1 MIEARPKS
9 GYFVQA
15 RNTPSV
21 LPTVTRPAQRPLDVS
36 QWDQVL
42 ELVGDTRDDGMLIL
56 GGGTPDLSLKTLK
69 PLAETLARLYRRN
82 RMADNDY
89 DALAGTLA
97 LRQQIARLT
106 LNAGCPLH
114 PDDITITT
122 GCQEALSIAIRTV
135 TSPGGV
141 VAMDS
146 PSFYGTMQ
154 ILKANDLKALEI
166 PTDPENGISL
176 EALELALEQWPVQAI
191 LLTPTA
197 NNPLGYTM
205 PQARRKAL
213 LALAQRFDVA
223 VIEDDINGDLSYS
236 APRPRTIKS
245 YDDDGRVLLCS
256 SFSKSLTPSLRV
268 GWLAPG
274 RYRNQTLHMKY
285 VSTGTTATMPQLAIA
300 DFIANG
306 HYERHLRQAL
316 RQYRRNLDTLLGWVN
331 PLFPPDTGVSYP
343 QGGYLL
349 WVELQG
355 VDCMRLNRRLEA
367 SGIRIAPG
375 PPFSASGKYRNCFR
389 LNYAVTPNAK
399 VKATLG
405 TVAEAVAAMR
415 REAGAE
421 PA

>member
-9 GYFVQA
+9 GYFVLA

-21 LPTVTRPAQRPLDVS
+21 LPRVTRPAQRPLDVS

-42 ELVGDTRDDGMLIL
+42 QLVGDIRDEGMLIL

-69 PLAETLARLYRRN
+69 PLAEKLASLYRRN
-82 RMADNDY
+82 RIADNDY
-89 DALAGTLA
+89 DTLAGTLA
-97 LRQQIARLT
+97 LRQQISRLT
-106 LNAGCPLH
+106 LSAGCPLH
-114 PDDITITT
+114 PDDIMITA
-122 GCQEALSIAIRTV
+122 GCQEALAIAIRTV
-135 TSPGGV
+135 TSPRGV

-146 PSFYGTMQ
+146 PGFYGTMQ
-154 ILKANDLKALEI
+154 ILKANQLKALEI

-176 EALELALEQWPVQAI
+176 DALELALEQWPVQAI

-213 LALAQRFDVA
+213 LALAQRFDVP

-236 APRPRTIKS
+236 APRPRTIKA

-256 SFSKSLTPSLRV
+256 SFSKSLTPSLRI

-274 RYRNQTLHMKY
+274 RYRNQALHMKY
-285 VSTGTTATMPQLAIA
+285 VSTGTTATVPQLAVA
-300 DFIANG
+300 DFIASG

-331 PLFPPDTGVSYP
+331 QLFPPDTGVSYP

-349 WVELQG
+349 WVELQE

-367 SGIRIAPG
+367 SGIRVAPG

-389 LNYAVTPNAK
+389 LNYAATPTAEL
-399 VKATLG
+399 KAALG
-405 TVAEAVAAMR
+405 RVADEVAEMR
-415 REAGAE
+415 REAGPD

>member
-114 PDDITITT
+114 PDDIIITT

-135 TSPGGV
+135 TSPGDV

-399 VKATLG
+399 VKAALG